1 MTFQVQIIVV
11 SVLSILHLHLI
22 LLHVPTSPRQ
32 VILLEENAIL
42 MFGVL
47 FVEISVEL

>member
-1 MTFQVQIIVV
+1 MTFQVQLVVV
-11 SVLSILHLHLI
+11 SVPLILHLHLI
-22 LLHVPTSPRQ
+22 LLHVPTSTHQ

-42 MFGVL
+42 MFEVL